1 MNSPTEPSESS
12 PFDEFLRALLGA
24 VADGIPVDWSEA
36 EAHATSP
43 DQRQALKLLRTLAE
57 VAVVAQQSVSG
68 LSTSAGGVPTTT
80 SDIGPEVRT
89 PLKNGRF
96 VLEQYLGRG
105 GFGVV
110 YKAYDQERR
119 IHVALKIFARAD
131 VDSVVEFKREFRVLA
146 DLSHPNLVSLYELF
160 AEDESWFIAMELV
173 PGADFLT
180 YVRDEHT
187 DTCDLTRLG
196 YAMAQLCRALAFL
209 HQEGKLHCDI
219 KPSNVLVAPNGQLK
233 VVDFGLATDVF
244 AALMDDTLRI
254 RGTPAYIS
262 PEHAAGE
269 RPTEAS
275 DWYAVGTMLFEA
287 LTGQLPF
294 SGTPN
299 QVLTAKQQRAA
310 PAPRSLR
317 GQISPQLDRLCCQLL
332 ERQPRARPS
341 DAEVL
346 HALGEIW
353 PTSQIATEHFPARG
367 DHGPFVGRQPQ
378 LALLHRA
385 FEASAAGSA
394 QTVLLHGASGMG
406 KSSLIRRFLDVL
418 REREADAV
426 ILQGRCYERE
436 SVPYKALDSLVDQ
449 LSGYLKKLP
458 PLLAGALL
466 PRDAVALAR
475 LFPALRRVDAVLRIP
490 QQSIETTDVHE
501 LRRRGYA
508 AFRELLSRLA
518 DRHPVVIVIDDLQ
531 WTDADSAA
539 LIADVIFGDEVSPV
553 LFVGCYR
560 TEEGASNVALNALL
574 TAAVAAWR
582 KGQCLV
588 QMTSVEELSEP
599 EAYELI
605 QSLTQKH
612 PARASVDS
620 IVRES
625 GRSPFFINQLVQ
637 YVTMTA
643 SPEVAFA
650 AVPLVHPTIEIDLNL
665 DSVIRARTA
674 GFNDS
679 ARRLLQVLAVHAGP
693 LELAT
698 AADAAGLGP
707 EALHDSLALRA
718 ARLARSRIAG
728 AEEKLEVYHDRI
740 REAITAAIAPGE
752 LKDLHGRLAAVLE
765 QSPAA
770 DPEALVRHFHGAG
783 RSETA
788 ATYAVVAGDRARD
801 ALAFDRAARSYRF
814 ALDFGRFEDGGHAV
828 RVKLGASLA
837 AGGRGYDAA
846 HAYLSA
852 SVSARADEAV
862 ELKRRAAEQ
871 LLQSGYLDEGFKVVG
886 DVLKRVGL
894 RLAPTPRQALL
905 SLLWLRAR
913 LKLRGLTFTE
923 RTEDQIPA
931 EALVGVD
938 TCWSVTTGLA
948 IVDHIRSA
956 EFGARNL
963 LLALNAGEPLRIV
976 RALAMELA
984 YTSIAGAPS
993 QPGNERLIQIAESVL
1008 TRVHSPE
1015 GSALVTLAKGSAAYM
1030 QGHWTAARELC
1041 ETAEQV
1047 LRERC
1052 TGVAWQI
1059 DTAQFYTLL
1068 SLFYIGEVGELLRR
1082 LPGLLKEARAR
1093 DALYAE
1099 TILRTRLSYLA
1110 YLASSDATEAE
1121 HAVREG
1127 MARWSQKG
1135 FHNQHYYEMI
1145 ASAEILLYR
1154 GRGLEAWSGV
1164 ERKWRD
1170 LSHTLLL
1177 RVQPVLIE
1185 SLHLRARA
1193 AISAALDPA
1202 CPLSQRV
1209 RLIKSA
1215 KDDARRLQRI
1225 GAPWGV
1231 ALSDLVRA
1239 GISTV
1244 QEDRKHALSH
1254 LDSAERAFVAGNMG
1268 LYAAVARRCRGQIL
1282 GDGEGEELLQSA
1294 DLWMRTQSIVDTA
1307 RFASMLAPGTFS
1319 RPSTHVMSS
1328 ESDSPRPAME
1338 VV

>member
-1 MNSPTEPSESS
+1 MNSQSELSESS

-24 VADGIPVDWSEA
+24 VADGIPVDWTEA
-36 EAHATSP
+36 EAHATTP
-43 DQRQALKLLRTLAE
+43 EQRQALNHLRTLVE
-57 VAVVAQQSVSG
+57 VAVVAQLSTSG
-68 LSTSAGGVPTTT
+68 LSTSEGEMPSTT
-80 SDIGPEVRT
+80 SDLGPEVRT

-119 IHVALKIFARAD
+119 THVAVKIFARGD
-131 VDSVVEFKREFRVLA
+131 VDSVVEFKKEFRVLA

-160 AEDESWFIAMELV
+160 AEEESWFISMELV
-173 PGADFLT
+173 PGTDFLT
-180 YVRDEHT
+180 YVRDQET

-196 YAMAQLCRALAFL
+196 YAMAQLCRSLTYL

-219 KPSNVLVAPNGQLK
+219 KPSNVLITSNGQLK
-233 VVDFGLATDVF
+233 VVDFGLATDLF
-244 AALMDDTLRI
+244 AGMLDDTLRI

-275 DWYAVGTMLFEA
+275 DWYAVGAMLFEA

-299 QVLTAKQQRAA
+299 QVVAAKKQLTA
-310 PAPRSLR
+310 PAPSSVR
-317 GQISPQLDRLCCQLL
+317 GQIPPQLDRLCCRLL
-332 ERQPRARPS
+332 EREPSARPS

-367 DHGPFVGRQPQ
+367 DQGPFVGRQPQ

-385 FEASAAGSA
+385 FEASVAGSA
-394 QTVLLHGASGMG
+394 ETVFLHGASGMG
-406 KSSLIRRFLDVL
+406 KTSLIRRFLDVL

-426 ILQGRCYERE
+426 VLQGRCYERE

-466 PRDAVALAR
+466 PRDVTALAR
-475 LFPALRRVDAVLRIP
+475 LFPVLRRVDAVLRSP
-490 QQSIETTDVHE
+490 QQSVETTDVHE

-508 AFRELLSRLA
+508 AFREMLARLV
-518 DRHPVVIVIDDLQ
+518 DRHPVVIVVDDLQ

-539 LIADVIFGDEVSPV
+539 LIADLIFGDEVSPV

-582 KGQCLV
+582 KGRCAV
-588 QMTSVEELSEP
+588 QMASVDELSEP

-612 PARASVDS
+612 PTRASVDS

-637 YVTMTA
+637 YETMMG
-643 SPEVAFA
+643 SPEA
-650 AVPLVHPTIEIDLNL
+650 AVTGVPLVSPTIEIDLNL

-674 GFNDS
+674 GFNDG
-679 ARRLLQVLAVHAGP
+679 ARRLLQVLAVHGGP
-693 LELAT
+693 LELIT

-707 EALHDSLALRA
+707 EALHDSLGLRA

-728 AEEKLEVYHDRI
+728 AQEKLEVYHDRI
-740 REAITAAIAPGE
+740 REAITAAIGPGE

-765 QSPAA
+765 QSPGA

-783 RSETA
+783 QSETA

-814 ALDFGRFEDGGHAV
+814 ALDFGRFDDGGHGV

-846 HAYLSA
+846 QAYLSA
-852 SVSARADEAV
+852 SASARADEV
-862 ELKRRAAEQ
+862 VDLKRRAAEQ
-871 LLQSGYLDEGFKVVG
+871 LLQSGYLDEGLQVVG

-905 SLLWLRAR
+905 SLLLLRAR
-913 LKLRGLTFTE
+913 LRLRGLTFTE
-923 RTEDQIPA
+923 RADDQVPA

-993 QPGNERLIQIAESVL
+993 QPGNERLIRVAESVL
-1008 TRVHSPE
+1008 TRVQSPE
-1015 GSALVTLAKGSAAYM
+1015 GSALMTLAKGSAAYM
-1030 QGHWTAARELC
+1030 QGHWTTARKLC
-1041 ETAEQV
+1041 ETAELV

-1068 SLFYIGEVGELLRR
+1068 SLFYIGEVGELSRR
-1082 LPGLLKEARAR
+1082 LPVLLKEARAR

-1099 TILRTRLSYLA
+1099 TILRTRLSYLTC
-1110 YLASSDATEAE
+1110 LASNDATEARQ
-1121 HAVREG
+1121 AVREG
-1127 MARWSQKG
+1127 MARWSHKG

-1145 ASAEILLYR
+1145 ATAEIQLYA
-1154 GRGLEAWSGV
+1154 GHGLEAWSDL

-1202 CPLSQRV
+1202 CSGPTRV
-1209 RLIKSA
+1209 RLITSA
-1215 KDDARRLQRI
+1215 GNDARRLQRI
-1225 GAPWGV
+1225 GAPWGM
-1231 ALSDLVRA
+1231 ALSELIRA
-1239 GISTV
+1239 GVSTL
-1244 QEDRKHALSH
+1244 QEDWQQALAH
-1254 LDSAERAFVAGNMG
+1254 LDSAERTFVAGNMG
-1268 LYAAVARRCRGQIL
+1268 LYRAVARRCRGQIL
-1282 GDGEGEELLQSA
+1282 RHTGGDELLQSA
-1294 DLWMRTQSIVDTA
+1294 DLWMQAQSIVDTA

-1319 RPSTHVMSS
+1319 RPSTHVMTT
-1328 ESDSPRPAME
+1328 ESDSPHRTME